1 MITGKINMEILV
13 VGTED
18 GKSTYEVRRKW
29 KEKGKKALVIELY
42 PTITVE
48 NCGKMDVS
56 TMHLLNHA
64 EDFRWSELRIVN
76 LYSTVI
82 TGKPRLAELKE
93 DSLPYIEEILEEE
106 DIKSYD
112 IVIAWGNS
120 LVKHQPTINIKMD
133 FLTMLEEKGLSNNA
147 KCISVSGMDKKKN
160 LGTHPLYLGLH
171 YSKDNWCL
179 SQYPVKEVKNTLK
192 KSISQEKN
200 LKKVEKKNT
209 ESQKKESMR

>member
-1 MITGKINMEILV
+1 MITGKMNMEILV

-18 GKSTYEVRRKW
+18 GKNTYEVRRKW

-120 LVKHQPTINIKMD
+120 LSKHQSTTNIKAD
-133 FLTMLEEKGLSNNA
+133 LFTMLEKKGLGNNV
-147 KCISVSGMDKKKN
+147 KCISVEG
-160 LGTHPLYLGLH
+160 LEGTMGVGIHPLYLGLH
-171 YSKDNWCL
+171 YSKVKWQL
-179 SQYPVKEVKNTLK
+179 VKYPLKEMMKELQT
-192 KSISQEKN
+192 
-200 LKKVEKKNT
+200 KV
-209 ESQKKESMR
+209 Q

>member
-1 MITGKINMEILV
+1 MITGKMNMEILV

-82 TGKPRLAELKE
+82 TGKPRLTEIKE

-120 LVKHQPTINIKMD
+120 LSKHQNTTNIKAD
-133 FLTMLEEKGLSNNA
+133 LFTMLEKKGLSNNV
-147 KCISVSGMDKKKN
+147 KCISVEG
-160 LGTHPLYLGLH
+160 LEGTMGVGIHPLYLGLH
-171 YSKDNWCL
+171 YSKVKWQL
-179 SQYPVKEVKNTLK
+179 VKYPLKEMMKELQT
-192 KSISQEKN
+192 
-200 LKKVEKKNT
+200 KV
-209 ESQKKESMR
+209 Q